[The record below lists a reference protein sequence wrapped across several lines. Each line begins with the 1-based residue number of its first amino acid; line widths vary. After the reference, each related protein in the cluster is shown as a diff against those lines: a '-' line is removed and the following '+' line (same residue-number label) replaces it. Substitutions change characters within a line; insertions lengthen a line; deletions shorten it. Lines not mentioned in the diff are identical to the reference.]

1 MTETKVVKVTKRMNI
16 NSLLART
23 DLTPDER
30 TYLLHEL
37 ELIDKKNAYKENKKS
52 ETNSALKIDILA
64 ILKNSSEPLTC
75 SKIAAELNKTS
86 SVFIS
91 SQKVSPQLKILVEED
106 KEVIKYREKGVSLF
120 KVAE

>member
-1 MTETKVVKVTKRMNI
+1 MTETRVIKRTKRMNI

-23 DLTPDER
+23 DLTTDER
-30 TYLLHEL
+30 AYLLHEL
-37 ELIDKKNAYKENKKS
+37 ELIDKKNAYKESKKL
-52 ETNSALKIDILA
+52 ETNSVLKTDILA
-64 ILKNSSEPLTC
+64 VLNSASEPLTC

-91 SQKVSPQLKILVEED
+91 AQKVSPQLKILVAD
-106 KEVIKYREKGVSLF
+106 GVVINTKEKGVSLF

>member
-1 MTETKVVKVTKRMNI
+1 MNI

-23 DLTPDER
+23 DLTADER

-37 ELIDKKNAYKENKKS
+37 ELIDKKNAYKESKKS
-52 ETNSALKIDILA
+52 ETNSALKTDIFM
-64 ILKNSSEPLTC
+64 ILKSASEPLTC

-91 SQKVSPQLKILVEED
+91 AQKVSPQLKVLVAD
-106 KEVIKYREKGVSLF
+106 GVVINYKEKGVSLF

>member
-23 DLTPDER
+23 DLTVDER
-30 TYLLHEL
+30 MYLLHEL
-37 ELIDKKNAYKENKKS
+37 ELIDKKNAYKESKKS
-52 ETNSALKIDILA
+52 ETNSALKTDIFM
-64 ILKNSSEPLTC
+64 ILSSTSEPLTC

-91 SQKVSPQLKILVEED
+91 AQKVSPQLKILVAD
-106 KEVIKYREKGVSLF
+106 GVVINYKEKGVSLF

>member
-23 DLTPDER
+23 DLTADER

-37 ELIDKKNAYKENKKS
+37 ELIDKKNAYKESKKS
-52 ETNSALKIDILA
+52 ETNSALKTDIFT
-64 ILKNSSEPLTC
+64 ILNSASEPLTC

-91 SQKVSPQLKILVEED
+91 AQKVSPQLKILVAD
-106 KEVIKYREKGVSLF
+106 GVVINYKEKGVSLF